1 MNATNVHVEFA
12 EARPRD
18 SVVGKGPLPTG
29 NNRLK
34 GVEADAKSQAGSAHS
49 AATANKKL
57 AEALSKSQLFQ
68 EYQRTFS
75 TVTGLPLTL
84 RGVESWQLAHHGHRR
99 QNSFCALMSHAN
111 CARAACLQTQQ
122 CVCDGVNGVPCTKS
136 CPFGIIE
143 TAVAVKI
150 GQEIVAYL
158 QTGQVFHKPPTP
170 RQTHRALNRIQ
181 ELGLGFDLHEAAAR
195 YQKTPVIRQDQ
206 YQATI
211 RLLQFFASQL
221 GTLANQIVLEQRNA
235 EPAQILRARQFIET
249 HYSEDFSLADVARQ
263 VGMCSFYFCKKFK
276 QATGMN
282 FTQYVSRVRI
292 EKAKNL
298 LLNPNYRI
306 IEIAYEIGFQSL
318 THFNRTF
325 KSVAGQS
332 PTDYRHNLRRMEGSR

>member
-1 MNATNVHVEFA
+1 MNATSAQIEFVEA
-12 EARPRD
+12 QARE
-18 SVVGKGPLPTG
+18 SVVGKDLLPAER
-29 NNRLK
+29 NRLK
-34 GVEADAKSQAGSAHS
+34 DMEADTHS
-49 AATANKKL
+49 PSGGFHNAAAANKQL
-57 AEALSKSQLFQ
+57 AETLSKSQLFQ

-75 TVTGLPLTL
+75 AVTGLPLTL
-84 RGVESWQLAHHGHRR
+84 RGVESWQLAHHGHRH
-99 QNSFCALMSHAN
+99 QNSFCALMSRTN

-122 CVCDGVNGVPCTKS
+122 GVCDGVNGVPCTKS

-170 RQTHRALNRIQ
+170 RQTHRALDRIQ
-181 ELGLGFDLHEAAAR
+181 ELGLGLNLNEAAAR
-195 YQKTPVIRQDQ
+195 YQETPVIRRDQ

-221 GTLANQIVLEQRNA
+221 GVLANQIVVEQKNA
-235 EPAQILRARQFIET
+235 EPEQIVRARQFVEA
-249 HYSEDFSLADVARQ
+249 HYSENFSLSDVARQ
-263 VGMCSFYFCKKFK
+263 AGMSSFYFCKKFK

-292 EKAKNL
+292 EKAKQL

-306 IEIAYEIGFQSL
+306 IEIAYEVGFQSL

-332 PTDYRHNLRRMEGSR
+332 PTDYRHNLH